1 MTTPSPNYSRPFPQS
16 MAVAVAFVSLIVAT
30 WGSLAGRREVP
41 ARPSEVRV
49 TLYVENG
56 LCRFVP
62 EGNAVAEDAT
72 DPRQLTIVSG
82 ASVHLRV
89 ESRDYVY
96 FLKQAGLSLDVP
108 AIPETVFEASF
119 TAPEPGRYELALSP
133 ICGLP
138 WEHAEPP
145 GTILVTSH

>member
-1 MTTPSPNYSRPFPQS
+1 MKTPSPRRSPSFPQVAAI
-16 MAVAVAFVSLIVAT
+16 AVVFLTLIVAA
-30 WGSLAGRREVP
+30 WGSRGRRHEVP

-62 EGNAVAEDAT
+62 EGNAVAQDAT
-72 DPRQLTIVSG
+72 DPRRLTIVSG

-96 FLKQAGLSLDVP
+96 FLKQAGLSLDLP
-108 AIPETVFEASF
+108 AIPETVFETSF

-138 WEHAEPP
+138 WEHVEPP
-145 GTILVTSH
+145 GTILVTSP